1 MIFKSTSRNLL
12 IGTAITLLTATA
24 AFAQS
29 TAPAMGEKP
38 AAGGAAP
45 AAASPGGAEKP
56 MTSKEIDAAFTKAD
70 TNKDGKLD
78 KMEAEGI
85 PGLAARFDQVD
96 ADGDKFVSKAELAK
110 AMKP

>member
-85 PGLAARFDQVD
+85 PGLAVRFDQVD
-96 ADGDKFVSKAELAK
+96 ADGDKFITKSELMK